1 MSRSGTH
8 EVIRPRERALL
19 VGIELG
25 RAKEG
30 FEGLTGSLAEL
41 AQLCRTAGV
50 TVVGQTSQRRAVP
63 DVRTF
68 VGKGKVEEIRNLVA
82 ELEADVVVFDDPL
95 APAQQRNLEKDIG
108 LGPGGDPTVKVIDRS
123 QLILDIFAARARSL
137 EGKLQVELAQL
148 EYMLPR
154 LTRAWTHLSRL
165 GGGGVGTRGPGETQL
180 EVDRRRVRE
189 KIVRLKR
196 RIAEVERTRELHR
209 KERADV
215 PYVTIALVGYTNA
228 GKSTLM
234 NALTDAGVLVEDK
247 LFATLDP
254 TVRRL
259 DLPGGE
265 RALLVDTVGFI
276 HRLPHQLVE
285 AFKSTLEEVRRA
297 DLLLHV
303 VDATNP
309 EAEQQ
314 IAIVERVLEEIGAGA
329 TPTIL
334 AWNKIDRA
342 GEAPP
347 RDVAAHPQIVDV
359 AAIAAATGQG
369 LGDLLATIERWLD
382 RERVRIEV
390 TIPASRGDLLALVHR
405 AAKVVSEHYD
415 EGEARITALATPKL
429 AGQLRKQLEVTA
441 CSTSLTP

>member
-1 MSRSGTH
+1 MKGGAR
-8 EVIRPRERALL
+8 EVARPIERAVL
-19 VGIELG
+19 VGIDTGNGRHDGASIGAEESLRELD
-25 RAKEG
+25 R
-30 FEGLTGSLAEL
+30 LA
-41 AQLCRTAGV
+41 RTAGV
-50 TVVGQTSQRRAVP
+50 EPVATLHQN
-63 DVRTF
+63 VRQISPATYI
-68 VGKGKVEEIRNLVA
+68 GKGKVEELRETAKAVGATVVLFDENLS
-82 ELEADVVVFDDPL
+82 PG
-95 APAQQRNLEKDIG
+95 QQRTLTERLDA
-108 LGPGGDPTVKVIDRS
+108 KVLDRS

-196 RIAEVERTRELHR
+196 RIVEVERTRELHR

-215 PYVTIALVGYTNA
+215 PYLTIALVGYTNA

-314 IAIVERVLEEIGAGA
+314 IAIVERVLDEIGAGT

-334 AWNKIDRA
+334 AWNKIDQA
-342 GEAPP
+342 GQAPP
-347 RDVAAHPQIVDV
+347 RDVAAHPQIIDV

-369 LGDLLATIERWLD
+369 LGDLLATIERRLD
-382 RERVRIEV
+382 RARVRIEV
-390 TIPASRGDLLALVHR
+390 TIPADRGDLLAWVHR
-405 AAKVVSEHYD
+405 AAKVVSEHYED
-415 EGEARITALATPKL
+415 GAARVTALATPKL

-441 CSTSLTP
+441 CSTSPTP

>member
-1 MSRSGTH
+1 MKGGAQD
-8 EVIRPRERALL
+8 VGRPVERAVL
-19 VGIELG
+19 VGIDHGHLRQDGAHPAGIGADESLRELE
-25 RAKEG
+25 R
-30 FEGLTGSLAEL
+30 LA
-41 AQLCRTAGV
+41 RTAGV
-50 TVVGQTSQRRAVP
+50 EPVATLHQN
-63 DVRTF
+63 VRQISPATYI
-68 VGKGKVEEIRNLVA
+68 GKGKVEELREAVKAARASVVLIDENLS
-82 ELEADVVVFDDPL
+82 PG
-95 APAQQRNLEKDIG
+95 QQRTLTER
-108 LGPGGDPTVKVIDRS
+108 VEAKVLDRS

-196 RIAEVERTRELHR
+196 RISEVERTRELHR

-234 NALTDAGVLVEDK
+234 NALTKAGVLVEDK

-259 DLPGGE
+259 DLPSGD

-309 EAEQQ
+309 EAEEQ
-314 IAIVERVLEEIGAGA
+314 IGIVERVLEEIGAGA

-347 RDVAAHPQIVDV
+347 REMGDHPPIVAV
-359 AAIAAATGQG
+359 AAISAATGRG
-369 LGDLLATIERWLD
+369 LDGLLAEIERWLD
-382 RERVRIEV
+382 RERVSLEV
-390 TIPASRGDLLALVHR
+390 TIPSSRGDLLAWLHR
-405 AAKVVSEHYD
+405 SAKVVTERYED
-415 EGEARITALATPKL
+415 GAAIVTALASPKL
-429 AGQLRKQLEVTA
+429 AGQLRKRLEDSA
-441 CSTSLTP
+441 CSTSPTS

>member
-1 MSRSGTH
+1 MLID
-8 EVIRPRERALL
+8 E
-19 VGIELG
+19 
-25 RAKEG
+25 
-30 FEGLTGSLAEL
+30 
-41 AQLCRTAGV
+41 
-50 TVVGQTSQRRAVP
+50 
-63 DVRTF
+63 
-68 VGKGKVEEIRNLVA
+68 NLS
-82 ELEADVVVFDDPL
+82 PG
-95 APAQQRNLEKDIG
+95 QQRTLTERLDA
-108 LGPGGDPTVKVIDRS
+108 KVLDRS

-196 RIAEVERTRELHR
+196 RLGEVERTRELHR

-314 IAIVERVLEEIGAGA
+314 IAIVERVLDEIGAGA

-342 GEAPP
+342 ARRRRRATSPSTRTSSTSPP
-347 RDVAAHPQIVDV
+347 IS
-359 AAIAAATGQG
+359 AATGARPPRAARDDRALARPRAG
-369 LGDLLATIERWLD
+369 PDRGDDPGEPRRPARLG
-382 RERVRIEV
+382 
-390 TIPASRGDLLALVHR
+390 ASRRQGGER
-405 AAKVVSEHYD
+405 AVRGRGGA
-415 EGEARITALATPKL
+415 A
-429 AGQLRKQLEVTA
+429 
-441 CSTSLTP
+441 